1 MENDLSR
8 RFGSFR
14 DEISNRLNGVRAE
27 IRRDRKKFIIKLTEL
42 CCVSLLTVSAVSYI
56 AYMNCADINL
66 SVYAN
71 GEYVGT
77 VSDVQTAN
85 LAVLEAESDISN
97 SVQIKSNTPCNITY
111 SLTRKSADDLKIMT
125 KQELV
130 QALYKAQL
138 DDYTAACGLF
148 VDGEFLSAGKDSE
161 TVERLINAV
170 QTAVDSGSATLM
182 SELKAE
188 NVYVPHT
195 VINAK
200 DELISSLLSS
210 LKYSSDV
217 IDPEIDGDILF
228 SYSQDADKSYAP
240 NINASVNS
248 TIKND
253 KNDVASEDIEYD
265 KYYESVESS
274 IPYKTVYV
282 ETDELEIG
290 TYKLDTEGKEGVTKT
305 LYEIHTVN
313 GTPITKIEVSST
325 VDSEPVD
332 KVVLK
337 GTKEKPKGI
346 TTGVFANPM
355 AGNKFQYTDMYGSRN
370 LNGRYDF
377 HMGVDM
383 WAPVG
388 TPIYAAD
395 GGEVVIAGWN
405 GTYGLCVVIRHSNG
419 YETLYAHMSKVAV
432 SEGDMVDKGEHLGGI
447 GDTGKAYG
455 EHLHFEIMIGK
466 DRYNPMEF
474 IPKK

>member
-1 MENDLSR
+1 MENYLSR
-8 RFGSFR
+8 RLGLLR
-14 DEISNRLNGVRAE
+14 DEVCNRIGNIKTE

-66 SVYAN
+66 SVYAD
-71 GEYVGT
+71 GKYIGT

-85 LAVLEAESDISN
+85 LAALQAESNISN
-97 SVQIKSNTPCNITY
+97 SVQIKNDRSCNITY
-111 SLTRKSADDLKIMT
+111 SFTGRSVEDLKMMT
-125 KQELV
+125 KQQLAD
-130 QALYKAQL
+130 ALYSAEL
-138 DDYTAACGLF
+138 EHYTPACGLF
-148 VDGEFLSAGKDSE
+148 VDGSFLAAGKDIE
-161 TVERLINAV
+161 DVEKLIDAI

-188 NVYVPHT
+188 TVYVPHT
-195 VINAK
+195 AVDAK
-200 DELISSLLSS
+200 DEMISELLSS
-210 LKYSSDV
+210 LKYSSSA

-228 SYSQDADKSYAP
+228 SYAQDADKSYAP
-240 NINASVNS
+240 NINIS
-248 TIKND
+248 TDSSIKNNTDSTKND
-253 KNDVASEDIEYD
+253 KVVYG
-265 KYYESVESS
+265 KYYEAVETE

-282 ETDELEIG
+282 ETDELELG
-290 TYKLDTEGKEGVTKT
+290 TYKLDTEGKTGITKT

-313 GTPITKIEVSST
+313 GTPITKVEVSTT
-325 VDSEPVD
+325 VEFEPVD
-332 KVVLK
+332 KIVLK
-337 GTKEKPKGI
+337 GTKEKQKGI

-355 AGNKFQYTDMYGSRN
+355 AGNSFRYTDMYGGRS
-370 LNGRYDF
+370 LNGHYDF

-383 WAPVG
+383 WAPIG

-419 YETLYAHMSKVAV
+419 YETLYAHMSKVTV
-432 SEGDMVDKGEHLGGI
+432 SVGDMVDKGEHLGGI
-447 GDTGKAYG
+447 GETGKAYG